1 MVEKSKKKAEIKV
14 SGMSCASCALNV
26 EKSLNKLEGVEDA
39 HVNIGTEKATVEY
52 DPEKLKLPELENA
65 VEEAGY
71 SVVNEK
77 VILKIGGMSCVMCV
91 KAIEDALG
99 KLDGI
104 SEVTVNLTAEK
115 AYVTYNPR
123 MTTIADMK
131 NAIEELGYMYLGV
144 EGEIAEDLE
153 EKLRVKDLKDK
164 KNRMLV
170 GFGFGIPLE
179 ALTYVS
185 IHLPISL
192 SLFIFIISIIPF
204 IYVGYP
210 IFSAGFRSLRH
221 RNLDMDVMYSMGIG
235 VAYVSSVLG
244 TFSIVLTQQF
254 LFYGTALILAA
265 FLTLGRYL
273 ETRAKGRTSTAIK
286 SLMKLQA
293 KTATVLRNNE
303 EMDIPIEDVQ
313 IGDIVVVKPG
323 EKIPLDGDV
332 VSGESYVDE
341 SAVTGEPIPVLKDAG
356 KSVVGGTINQ
366 NGVIRFNAMK
376 IGKDTMLSQII
387 KLVEDA
393 QGSKPPVQRLADR
406 AVSYF
411 IPTILTIAIAAFI
424 VWYFSGSTLL
434 FALTVLI
441 SILVVACPCA
451 LGLATPT
458 AVTVGIGRG
467 AEFGILVK
475 NGEALEISER
485 LTTMVFDKTGTLT
498 KGKPEVTDI
507 EAIGIDDNSLLELAA
522 SVENNSQ
529 HPLAEAL
536 VKKAQEENI
545 ALMESQNFDT
555 FGGKG
560 VKATL
565 DEKEVFI
572 GNRALFRDRNIIIS
586 NDVEE
591 TLSKFENEGKTA
603 VLIGIDHELS
613 GIIAIADTI
622 KETAKDAI
630 EGLKKM
636 NLKVVMITGDNS
648 RTANAIAKELGI
660 QNVIAEVLP
669 HEKSEEVKRLQETGE
684 VVAFVGDGIND
695 APALAQSDVG
705 LAIGSGT
712 DVAIES
718 GEIVLIKDDIMD
730 ALAGV
735 QLSRKV
741 MSRIKQNLFWA
752 FAYNVVLIPVAAG
765 VLYPFFGIIFRPEF
779 AGLAM
784 ALSSVSVLSLS
795 LLLKGYVPPAK
806 REKNV
811 LNQ

>member
-1 MVEKSKKKAEIKV
+1 
-14 SGMSCASCALNV
+14 
-26 EKSLNKLEGVEDA
+26 
-39 HVNIGTEKATVEY
+39 
-52 DPEKLKLPELENA
+52 
-65 VEEAGY
+65 
-71 SVVNEK
+71 
-77 VILKIGGMSCVMCV
+77 
-91 KAIEDALG
+91 
-99 KLDGI
+99 
-104 SEVTVNLTAEK
+104 
-115 AYVTYNPR
+115 

-498 KGKPEVTDI
+498 KGKPEVTNI

>member
-498 KGKPEVTDI
+498 KGKPEVTNI